1 MIAIIKLIWRVVGGV
16 STYIHVHV
24 AASCE
29 KDEYQQPLPTAKNTA
44 IGVVA
49 IYPAC
54 TRAPSEPECQ
64 ARVGRAAGPEIRK
77 EEERAQ
83 PALQRRRPCTFLF
96 LYSIVY
102 GYGFL
107 SLPCVS

>member
-49 IYPAC
+49 

-83 PALQRRRPCTFLF
+83 PALQRRRPCTFF
-96 LYSIVY
+96 FCIVLYMAT
-102 GYGFL
+102 
-107 SLPCVS
+107 VSCHYRA